1 MADRPAS
8 KAGPYNRPVAQPPSR
23 MEPTGPASRPN
34 RTAPRT
40 TRLGERHS
48 SLGRQ
53 VADELRRAILGG
65 RHKPG
70 ERLVEDRL
78 SADLGVSR
86 IPIRE
91 ALQLLSGEGLVE
103 LQPRRGASVA
113 AISTDVAREMVE
125 VRALLEGLNARLA
138 ARRHD
143 PEVIAALRET
153 LRKGNAAAVSGT
165 VEELVELNSEFHD
178 LLAQAGRNTILWD
191 IMRSLR
197 ERTSLVFAA
206 NSRGRASEDWQEH
219 SGILAAVIDGD
230 EELAS
235 LLATRHVFKAA
246 EAALAGAATR
256 TDDDP
261 G

>member
-1 MADRPAS
+1 
-8 KAGPYNRPVAQPPSR
+8 
-23 MEPTGPASRPN
+23 MEPTGPASPPP
-34 RTAPRT
+34 RTARQS
-40 TRLGERHS
+40 TRVGERHS
-48 SLGRQ
+48 LGRL
-53 VADELRRAILGG
+53 VADQLRRAILGG

-78 SADLGVSR
+78 SEELGVSR
-86 IPIRE
+86 IPVRE
-91 ALQLLSGEGLVE
+91 ALQFLAAEGLVE

-113 AISTDVAREMVE
+113 AISTEVAREMVE

-138 ARRHD
+138 ARRHEPD
-143 PEVIAALRET
+143 VVGALRDC
-153 LRKGNAAAVSGT
+153 LRRGNAAAVAGT
-165 VEELVELNSEFHD
+165 VEELVDLNSEFHD
-178 LLAQAGRNTILWD
+178 LLAKAGRNTILWD

-206 NSRGRASEDWQEH
+206 NSKGRAKEDWQEH

-246 EAALAGAATR
+246 EAAEAALAGAAVR
-256 TDDDP
+256 ADDDA